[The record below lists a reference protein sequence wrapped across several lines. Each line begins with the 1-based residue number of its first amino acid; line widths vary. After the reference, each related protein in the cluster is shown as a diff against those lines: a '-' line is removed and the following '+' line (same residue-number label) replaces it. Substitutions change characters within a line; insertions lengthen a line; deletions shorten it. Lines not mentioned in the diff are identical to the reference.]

1 MVRDVASRASRILGF
16 MPRVEV
22 TGEVVGVPPELVA
35 QLASVMQEGLSNVAR
50 HAHAS
55 SAEVSLHVTERDLRV
70 RISDDGI
77 GMPDPLPRS
86 SGISNLMS
94 RARNLGGSAS
104 WTANEPVGT
113 VMVWTVPRDGVPRT
127 EGYGNV
133 TAVTV
138 SDRVQSPAASTVS

>member
-1 MVRDVASRASRILGF
+1 MVREVASRASRILGF

-22 TGEVVGVPPELVA
+22 SGEVVGLPPELVA

-50 HAHAS
+50 HAQAG
-55 SAEVSLHVTERDLRV
+55 SAEVSLHVGETDVRV

-86 SGISNLMS
+86 SGISNLLS
-94 RARNLGGSAS
+94 RARDLGGSAS
-104 WTANEPVGT
+104 WTPNDPHGT
-113 VMVWTVPRDGVPRT
+113 VMVWTVPRDAELRS
-127 EGYGNV
+127 EGYGKV

-138 SDRVQSPAASTVS
+138 SDRSQSAAAGSMS